1 MPTNTT
7 IIAHDGEFLTIT
19 FQSFIITIPAPEGAI
34 LWEGEPLPRI
44 IDLDNCKDGF
54 DLHDTDHR
62 LILSYK
68 LNRQDDVASL
78 ESPAEVVEREET
90 VNDTDRVNEEDK
102 QRGQRNLTPARPAS
116 SNRELFLPFKT
127 LPRPSSLAKPSPAA
141 ASSPQAIYPIT
152 PPEGAPKP
160 REVPIQNS
168 VQKAMYASQRYE
180 DPSSNIIS
188 SSLDNSTGNIDQK
201 QHIPRSLSFTTPS
214 QIPSTPR
221 TPATMPRRSSTSATP
236 MRSRATSLTFHRTP
250 SSSGRAA
257 LLKQQSSPIFRTP
270 WNIPG
275 RRPQLTTSWKGTA
288 NLHIRSEENNVPTTL
303 KENQIPTVNRRASRA
318 RTPSPSPRR
327 GLGRGCGVELK
338 GQMKRGSYTGMAN
351 YDRTGAWGRPGVGTK
366 EEGGRDTSPF
376 RGEMGTTRYAST
388 HAFALGDLCGAKTIE
403 HEIEMSQVGIKAAQ
417 FPTRGLSS
425 STPNNR
431 KDVAAS
437 MAIPASP
444 AKASNTK
451 HPSPT
456 NPSPQSSPSKK
467 IRYPSDTTH
476 NSPSLSSPAR
486 TTELKPHTH
495 RPTHLTTTTPH
506 LHHPH
511 QPSKRALQISPS
523 LPCNPTTLTAT
534 STPSTLKMPL
544 MKRRRSIAAATLHP
558 SSEMCYPAVKPKGGF
573 IAVDGRDE
581 DGQERSG

>member
-1 MPTNTT
+1 MPTNTA

-127 LPRPSSLAKPSPAA
+127 PPRPSSLTKPSPAA

-152 PPEGAPKP
+152 PPEGAPKL

-257 LLKQQSSPIFRTP
+257 LLKQQSSPIFHNP

-288 NLHIRSEENNVPTTL
+288 NLHIRSEENTVPTTL
-303 KENQIPTVNRRASRA
+303 KENQIPTVNRRAGRA

-327 GLGRGCGVELK
+327 GLGQGCGVEMK
-338 GQMKRGSYTGMAN
+338 GEVKRGSYTGMAN
-351 YDRTGAWGRPGVGTK
+351 YDRTGAWGKPGVGTK
-366 EEGGRDTSPF
+366 EEGGHDTSPF
-376 RGEMGTTRYAST
+376 REETGMKRCAST
-388 HAFALGDLCGAKTIE
+388 RVCPSGDRRGGNAIERGVEISQLG
-403 HEIEMSQVGIKAAQ
+403 MKAAQ
-417 FPTRGLSS
+417 LPKRGLSS
-425 STPNNR
+425 PPQNDP
-431 KDVAAS
+431 KPMAAS
-437 MAIPASP
+437 TTKTSP
-444 AKASNTK
+444 AKETK
-451 HPSPT
+451 TNHSSPI
-456 NPSPQSSPSKK
+456 NPSHQLSASYKSTGRPS
-467 IRYPSDTTH
+467 YNATH
-476 NSPSLSSPAR
+476 TIPSLSSPPR

-495 RPTHLTTTTPH
+495 RPTHLPH
-506 LHHPH
+506 PTY
-511 QPSKRALQISPS
+511 QPSKRALHISPS
-523 LPCNPTTLTAT
+523 LPCNSISLTAT
-534 STPSTLKMPL
+534 PTPSTPKLPL
-544 MKRRRSIAAATLHP
+544 MKRRRSNAAATLHP